1 MLRRLF
7 RWLQPAVLILSLV
20 AIGWFLAN
28 QWPTLRNYPWR
39 LDWGWLFVTGLLTL
53 ASWGAEIAVWR
64 HLLST
69 LGGKLPYWVA
79 VRLWFLSAV
88 VRYIPGN
95 IWQPLS
101 LTLHSRRHGIA
112 PEATITSLILFQVIT
127 MLAIAPIFVIYF
139 LWIDTKSLAAQ
150 FVAGFP
156 PALIWTALV
165 PLVLFLLR
173 PQWLLALLNWALA
186 RIGRPP
192 LATQLTSGALLT
204 LIFVAW
210 VDWILWGGVFA
221 ALTFAV
227 AGAGVTGGAA
237 HAPLLI
243 ASYPIANAIGFL
255 SLITPSGFGVRE
267 GAMYLLLTPQIAG
280 GVVTVIALAVRVW
293 GILGELLMALISA
306 PFEHA
311 STKVTRVD
319 APVPIGSPLP
329 DPVVKPDLHREIT

>member
-7 RWLQPAVLILSLV
+7 RWLQPAAFILSLF
-20 AIGWFLAN
+20 AIGWFLAI

-39 LDWGWLFVTGLLTL
+39 LDWGWLLATCLLTL
-53 ASWGAEIAVWR
+53 ASWAIEIAIWR
-64 HLLST
+64 HLLFT

-88 VRYIPGN
+88 VRYLPGS

-101 LTLHSRRHGIA
+101 LTLHSRRHGVS

-127 MLAIAPIFVIYF
+127 LLAIAPIFVIYF

-150 FVAGFP
+150 FVAEFP
-156 PALIWTALV
+156 PTLIWAVLL

-192 LATQLTSGALLT
+192 LDTQLTSRALLT

-221 ALTFAV
+221 AFTFAV
-227 AGAGVTGGAA
+227 AGAGVTGGTELAL
-237 HAPLLI
+237 LLI
-243 ASYPIANAIGFL
+243 TSFPIASAIGFL
-255 SLITPSGFGVRE
+255 SVITPSGFGVRE

-293 GILGELLMALISA
+293 GVLSELLMALIST

-311 STKVTRVD
+311 STHANPVNT
-319 APVPIGSPLP
+319 PVPIDSPLP
-329 DPVVKPDLHREIT
+329 DPVVNSDLRRETT

>member
-1 MLRRLF
+1 M
-7 RWLQPAVLILSLV
+7 VV
-20 AIGWFLAN
+20 
-28 QWPTLRNYPWR
+28 RNR
-39 LDWGWLFVTGLLTL
+39 
-53 ASWGAEIAVWR
+53 EIAVWR

-127 MLAIAPIFVIYF
+127 LLAIAPIFVIYF

-221 ALTFAV
+221 AFTFAV

-267 GAMYLLLTPQIAG
+267 GAMYLLLTPQIDG

-293 GILGELLMALISA
+293 GVLSELLMALISA

-311 STKVTRVD
+311 STKFARVD
-319 APVPIGSPLP
+319 ALVPIDSPLP
-329 DPVVKPDLHREIT
+329 DPVVKPDLHRETR